1 MGDDSFKLITWKDHT
16 EERIKLVSKAKDY
29 IEIVSPWIMGSTYW
43 CFFNNIS
50 DNIKL
55 SVIFRWPTENDDEKF
70 YDLELLETLFH
81 KGNVD
86 VQWVGTS
93 HPLHA
98 KVYHVKDIG
107 AIVTSA
113 NMTDKGFSKKDII
126 RWKQKN
132 KKRVY
137 GLILVPVV
145 KNSEGIKEY
154 NKESAPIAFIPFSDL
169 FSRNNFA
176 ITPFLHGYKK
186 YKYLQLHL
194 AQEAD
199 NEWVLK
205 NAGKYKKEISAEP
218 YLNTTSK
225 MKNSHINL

>member
-16 EERIKLVSKAKDY
+16 EELIKLVSKAKDY

-113 NMTDKGFSKKDII
+113 NMTDKGFSTKDNTFGNIEVGAVIHNTKHLENIEELLETLPVHTLTESELQQLKDWKNKQKKWKKDNTEVLS
-126 RWKQKN
+126 N
-132 KKRVY
+132 K
-137 GLILVPVV
+137 I
-145 KNSEGIKEY
+145 
-154 NKESAPIAFIPFSDL
+154 PI
-169 FSRNNFA
+169 
-176 ITPFLHGYKK
+176 
-186 YKYLQLHL
+186 
-194 AQEAD
+194 E
-199 NEWVLK
+199 
-205 NAGKYKKEISAEP
+205 EP
-218 YLNTTSK
+218 
-225 MKNSHINL
+225 